1 MEYPMKIS
9 KFASPLVL
17 PFIMIATVASAQE
30 SMPDKQ
36 AMPNQQAM
44 PDKSAMP
51 GDPMTPENPTPS
63 NEAAMPEMQ
72 KPSASDQMATTT
84 PDRNSAPT
92 SVVTGQSTYPPC
104 SATVQDQCM
113 QGPKRKMM
121 RKKPRS
127 Q

>member
-1 MEYPMKIS
+1 MTIL
-9 KFASPLVL
+9 KFASPVIL
-17 PFIMIATVASAQE
+17 PFIMVATVASAQE

-36 AMPNQQAM
+36 AMPNQQTM

-51 GDPMTPENPTPS
+51 GDPMAPNKPTPS
-63 NEAAMPEMQ
+63 NEATMPEMQ
-72 KPSASDQMATTT
+72 KPSASDQMVTPA

-104 SATVQDQCM
+104 SATVRDQCM
-113 QGPKRKMM
+113 QVPKRNMM

-127 Q
+127 R